1 MKYTSRLKGDITQVL
16 IKTLLEDAGYH
27 IVPLGIEE
35 IIREVKVLTQEKY
48 LSLSLPTSLTKLPDF
63 FIADKDVSKAC
74 LLEVKYRNRWNDEVR
89 RKLGQSLKPQVK
101 EWNPLYLMIFL
112 GEPIVK
118 SAEQPTYWMRVA
130 RLSYRDGE
138 MVVFNPHSDL
148 VVKWN
153 ESSWDDFDRVQD
165 VFKNLREKELW
176 FAQTIAKTKT
186 ILKWLKELD
195 AYS

>member
-16 IKTLLEDAGYH
+16 IKTLLEDAAYR

-35 IIREVKVLTQEKY
+35 IITEVKVLTQEKY
-48 LSLSLPTSLTKLPDF
+48 LALGLPTSLTKLPDF
-63 FIADKDVSKAC
+63 FIANKDVSRAC
-74 LLEVKYRNRWNDEVR
+74 LLEVKYRNHWSDEVR
-89 RKLGQSLKPQVK
+89 CELEQSLKPQVK
-101 EWNPLYLMIFL
+101 EWDPLYLMIFL
-112 GEPIVK
+112 GEPISK
-118 SAEQPTYWMRVA
+118 SEEQPSYWMKVA

-138 MVVFNPHSDL
+138 MVVFNPHSGL

-153 ESSWDDFDRVQD
+153 ESSWDNFDRIQD
-165 VFKNLREKELW
+165 VFEILRETKHWED
-176 FAQTIAKTKT
+176 QTIAKTKT